1 MSKNLLKTGR
11 AATLAAAICVWATWS
26 NVPAYA
32 QHDRGSPAAQSGHQS
47 GTVDGAAA
55 VSKPK
60 PRVTVVALG
69 EADKA
74 GVARQKVCPVT
85 GAALGSMGAPVK
97 VLVGDQPLYLCCKG
111 CLGEVRK
118 SPDKYLAKAATPQ
131 PKQ

>member
-1 MSKNLLKTGR
+1 MSKNLLKIGR

-26 NVPAYA
+26 SLPAHA
-32 QHDRGSPAAQSGHQS
+32 QHDHGSQAALSGHQPEM
-47 GTVDGAAA
+47 TPAAA

-74 GVARQKVCPVT
+74 GVEQQKVCPVT
-85 GAALGSMGAPVK
+85 GAALGSMGTPIK

-111 CLGEVRK
+111 CLGAVKK
-118 SPDKYLAKAATPQ
+118 SPDKYLAKAGSPQ
-131 PKQ
+131 PKH

>member
-1 MSKNLLKTGR
+1 MSHRLLKIGR

-26 NVPAYA
+26 GLPARA
-32 QHDRGSPAAQSGHQS
+32 QHDHETPAAQSGHQP
-47 GTVDGAAA
+47 GMMHVAAA

-60 PRVTVVALG
+60 PRVTVVAIG

-111 CLGEVRK
+111 CVGEVKK
-118 SPDKYLAKAATPQ
+118 SPDKYLAKAGTPQ
-131 PKQ
+131 PKD